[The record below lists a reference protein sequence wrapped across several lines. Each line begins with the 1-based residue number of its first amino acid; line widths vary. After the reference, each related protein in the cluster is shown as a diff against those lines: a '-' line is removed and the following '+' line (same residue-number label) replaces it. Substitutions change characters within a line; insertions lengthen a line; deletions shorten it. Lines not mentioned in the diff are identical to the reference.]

1 LAFLNYTFGSAMTYL
16 LLGIVLFIAYR
27 FITGFVIPVAKTTTQ
42 VRQQFQ
48 SMKEQMEKAQQQ
60 QQNGGRT
67 PVQETAQKPKFDVE
81 GEYIPFEDVK

>member
-1 LAFLNYTFGSAMTYL
+1 MSYVLLAIILYL
-16 LLGIVLFIAYR
+16 LYR
-27 FITGFVIPVAKTTTQ
+27 FITGFVIPVARTTTQ

-60 QQNGGRT
+60 QQSGGRT

>member
-1 LAFLNYTFGSAMTYL
+1 LAFLQYTFGSAMTYL

-27 FITGFVIPVAKTTTQ
+27 FITGFVIPVARTTTQ

-60 QQNGGRT
+60 QSGGRP
-67 PVQETAQKPKFDVE
+67 PVQETVQKPKFDVE